1 MATFESSLKSKLIYV
16 FAINDERHRDCLKIG
31 ETTIDEDDGSNLFN
45 NTEALQKAAHHRIR
59 QYTKTAGIAYQLL
72 YTEISIFVRSGMIMT
87 FNDKQVH
94 KVLERSGIKRKEFDG
109 VKGADEWYCCDLETV
124 KKAIAAVKKG
134 ETSLHPS
141 EITQGQTPIIFRP
154 EQQEAIS
161 KTRKRF
167 RKGNQMLWNAKMRF
181 GKTLS
186 ALQVVKE
193 EQFTRTLILTHRPVV
208 DKGWFEDFGKIF
220 YDRPNFHYGSRT
232 NGETFEML
240 ESMAAKHPSSREGKG
255 AGFVYFA
262 SMQDLRGSEQVG
274 GKFDKNNEIFRTA
287 WDFVIVDE
295 AHEGTK
301 TELGQNVLKELIK
314 PDTKVLQLSG
324 TPFNLFDDYS
334 EEEIFTWDYVMEQKA
349 KQAWATDNPYEPN
362 PYASLPAINIYTYD
376 LGTLMSE
383 YVEDEKAF
391 NFREFFRTKSL
402 TPDPSPKGEGSE
414 ISFIHDK
421 DVDRFLDLLCKDDK
435 DSLYPYSNDQ
445 FRRIFRHTL
454 WLVPGVKAARALST
468 KLKSHPVFGMFQIV
482 NVAGNGDEDE
492 ENVEALQMVNDAI
505 GEDPDETYTITL
517 SCGRLTTGVSIK
529 PWTAVFMMA
538 GSFSTSAAQYMQ
550 TIFRVQTPF
559 TNHGRMK
566 EQCYAF
572 DFAPDRT
579 LRVLAET
586 AKVSAKAGK
595 QTEEDRR
602 ILGDFLNFCPI
613 ISIDGSKMKPYDVN
627 KMMSQLKKAQI
638 EKVVQCGFE
647 DGALYN
653 DELLKLTDVELRDF
667 DELKKT
673 IGSTKAM
680 AKTGDIDVNNQGF
693 TNEQYAEKEKL
704 EKKKKKDL
712 TPEEKARLE
721 ELKTMSNQRRN
732 AISILRGI
740 SIRMPLLIYGAQL
753 KEQREQSGTGSS
765 SAESRLKSTEGQ
777 LNDESQ
783 EITINNFASLIDDQ
797 SWEEFM
803 PKGVD
808 KERFEKFKKYYD
820 PDIFRE
826 AGKRIREMARA
837 ADKFTIEERIE
848 RIAAIFNTFRN
859 PDKETVLTPWR
870 VVNMHMSDCLGGWC
884 FYDEEFK
891 KPLSVPRYV
900 DQGKVTKDVFRPD
913 AHILE
918 INSKSGLYPL
928 YVAYN
933 IYRARIEAAKQKY
946 GEVSHGFAMNLW
958 DATIEE
964 NILVVCKTPMACSIT
979 KRTLAGFRNTRVNV
993 QYYPD
998 LIQNISER
1006 PEAVVNTFRDGK
1018 RFWKINQDTNMKLDA
1033 IVGNPPYQVNKAT
1046 ENSITNAAYSISIY
1060 NLFIELARKLNPSYI
1075 SMITPSRWMT
1085 KAGQSIPDEWV
1096 DIMINCNHFRL
1107 IHDYADAR
1115 DCFPTVEIKGGINY
1129 FLYEGSYIGECNHLM
1144 HKDGIVVS
1152 HKDYLNRL
1160 NLGVVVRDAKAFEI
1174 LNRIIA
1180 VEGRFFELDSFS
1192 SLVSVRDF
1200 FTTPKRLTS
1209 NWNGYSIVKDD
1220 QHDIKYYL
1228 NKKLEPIGY
1237 AWIKY
1242 EDIPKGF
1249 GAISLHKVYLPKA
1262 GGSGNDPYVL
1272 GKPFYGE
1279 PNSVCSLTYL
1289 VIGYDPEKHN
1299 FTKEHCLNIITYIK
1313 TRFFRYL
1320 VSIKKKT
1327 QDNPRDVFQFVP
1339 LQDFTRPWTDA
1350 DLYAKYKLTDEEI
1363 QFIESMIKPMD

>member
-31 ETTIDEDDGSNLFN
+31 ETTIDEDDGSDLFN
-45 NTEALQKAAHHRIR
+45 NAESLKVAAHKRIR

-94 KVLERSGIKRKEFDG
+94 KVLERSGIKRKEFEG
-109 VKGADEWYCCDLETV
+109 VTGADEWYCCDLETV
-124 KKAIAAVKKG
+124 KKAIAAVKRG

-141 EITQGQTPIIFRP
+141 DITQGQSPIIFRP
-154 EQQEAIS
+154 EQQEAIN

-167 RKGNQMLWNAKMRF
+167 KKGNQMLWNAKMRF

-193 EQFTRTLILTHRPVV
+193 EEFARTLILTHRPVV
-208 DKGWFEDFGKIF
+208 DEGWFEDFGKIF
-220 YDRPNFHYGSRT
+220 YDSPHYHYGSR
-232 NGETFEML
+232 NQGELFGKL
-240 ESMAAKHPSSREGKG
+240 EQLANKG
-255 AGFVYFA
+255 NKYVFFA

-274 GKFDKNNEIFRTA
+274 GKFDKNNEIFKTP
-287 WDFVIVDE
+287 WDLVIVDE

-314 PDTKVLQLSG
+314 EHTKVLQLSG

-349 KQAWATDNPYEPN
+349 KQAWTTDNPYEPN

-391 NFREFFRTKSL
+391 NFREFFRTKDDD
-402 TPDPSPKGEGSE
+402 T
-414 ISFIHDK
+414 FIHDK
-421 DVDRFLDLLCKDDK
+421 DVDRFLDLLCKEDK
-435 DSLYPYSNDQ
+435 DSLYPYSNDT

-454 WLVPGVKAARALST
+454 WLVPGVKAARALSN
-468 KLKSHPVFGMFQIV
+468 KLKNHPVFGKFQPV
-482 NVAGNGDEDE
+482 NVAGDGDEE
-492 ENVEALQMVNDAI
+492 EANEEALKKVNNAI
-505 GEDPDETYTITL
+505 GPDPDETYTITL

-559 TNHGRMK
+559 TIHGRMK

-613 ISIDGSKMKPYDVN
+613 ISIDGSQMKPYDVN

-653 DELLKLTDVELRDF
+653 DELLKLTDVELQDF
-667 DELKKT
+667 DDLKKT
-673 IGSTKAM
+673 IGTTKAM

-693 TNEQYAEKEKL
+693 TKEQYEEKERL
-704 EKKKKKDL
+704 EKKPKKEL
-712 TPEEKARLE
+712 TPEEKARLD
-721 ELKTMSNQRRN
+721 ELKAMSNQRKN

-740 SIRMPLLIYGAQL
+740 SIRMPLLIYGAEL
-753 KEQREQSGTGSS
+753 KNE
-765 SAESRLKSTEGQ
+765 
-777 LNDESQ
+777 DE
-783 EITINNFASLIDDQ
+783 EITIDNFASLIDDT

-808 KERFEKFKKYYD
+808 KEKFEKFKKYYD

-826 AGKRIREMARA
+826 AGKRICEMVRA

-848 RIAAIFNTFRN
+848 RISAIFNTFRN

-884 FYDEEFK
+884 FYGESFGDK
-891 KPLSVPRYV
+891 DTLSVPRYV
-900 DQGKVTKDVFRPD
+900 DRGKVTKDIFRPES
-913 AHILE
+913 HVLE

-933 IYRARIEAAKQKY
+933 IYRARVEAAKAKY

-964 NILVVCKTPMACSIT
+964 NILVVCKTPMARSIT
-979 KRTLAGFRNTRVNV
+979 RRTLAGFRNTRVNA
-993 QYYPD
+993 QYYKD
-998 LIQNISER
+998 LIENISER
-1006 PEAVVNTFRDGK
+1006 PEVVVNTFRDGK

-1033 IVGNPPYQVNKAT
+1033 IVSNPPYQVMDGGAGVSAVPVYHRFVDIAKKAKP
-1046 ENSITNAAYSISIY
+1046 N
-1060 NLFIELARKLNPSYI
+1060 YI
-1075 SMITPSRWMT
+1075 SMIMPAKWYNGGRGLDQFRYDMLH
-1085 KAGQSIPDEWV
+1085 DEQLR
-1096 DIMINCNHFRL
+1096 CL
-1107 IHDYADAR
+1107 YDYIDPH
-1115 DCFPTVEIKGGINY
+1115 DCFPTVDVAGGICY
-1129 FLYEGSYIGECNHLM
+1129 FLRDKRYFGLCNFVSCKNGTQIATMRDLSESDVLIRHQEELSILSKVQVEGQT
-1144 HKDGIVVS
+1144 
-1152 HKDYLNRL
+1152 YLNETAYSQKPFGLRTYVKPL
-1160 NLGVVVRDAKAFEI
+1160 EKGDIVLRYNGGVGPYQSDLITTNKDLIGKWKIITSCLTAEHAGETDRNGQKRIFSTLEI
-1174 LNRIIA
+1174 LEPGQICTETYMLLSTFDNRKA
-1180 VEGRFFELDSFS
+1180 CENML
-1192 SLVSVRDF
+1192 
-1200 FTTPKRLTS
+1200 
-1209 NWNGYSIVKDD
+1209 GY
-1220 QHDIKYYL
+1220 L
-1228 NKKLEPIGY
+1228 
-1237 AWIKY
+1237 
-1242 EDIPKGF
+1242 
-1249 GAISLHKVYLPKA
+1249 
-1262 GGSGNDPYVL
+1262 
-1272 GKPFYGE
+1272 
-1279 PNSVCSLTYL
+1279 
-1289 VIGYDPEKHN
+1289 
-1299 FTKEHCLNIITYIK
+1299 K
-1313 TRFFRYL
+1313 TRFVRALIGMVTATQHLSRGNFR
-1320 VSIKKKT
+1320 
-1327 QDNPRDVFQFVP
+1327 FVP
-1339 LQDFTRPWTDA
+1339 VLDFTRPWTDGE
-1350 DLYAKYKLTDEEI
+1350 LYAKYGLNDEEI
-1363 QFIESMIKPMD
+1363 TFVESMIKPIE

>member
-31 ETTIDEDDGSNLFN
+31 ETTIDEDDGSDLFN
-45 NTEALQKAAHHRIR
+45 NAESLKVAAHKRIR

-94 KVLERSGIKRKEFDG
+94 KVLERSGIKRKEFEG
-109 VKGADEWYCCDLETV
+109 VRGADEWYCCDLETV
-124 KKAIAAVKKG
+124 KKAIAAVKRG

-141 EITQGQTPIIFRP
+141 DITQGQSPIIFRP
-154 EQQEAIS
+154 EQQEAIN

-167 RKGNQMLWNAKMRF
+167 KKGNQMLWNAKMRF

-193 EQFTRTLILTHRPVV
+193 EEFVRTLILTHRPVV

-220 YDRPNFHYGSRT
+220 YDSPHYHYGSR
-232 NGETFEML
+232 NQGELFGKL
-240 ESMAAKHPSSREGKG
+240 EQLANKG
-255 AGFVYFA
+255 NKYVFFA

-274 GKFDKNNEIFRTA
+274 GKFDKNNEIFKTP

-314 PDTKVLQLSG
+314 EHTKVLQLSG

-349 KQAWATDNPYEPN
+349 KQAWTTDNPYEPN

-391 NFREFFRTKSL
+391 NFREFFRTKDDD
-402 TPDPSPKGEGSE
+402 T
-414 ISFIHDK
+414 FIHEK
-421 DVDRFLDLLCKDDK
+421 DVDRFLDLLCKEDK
-435 DSLYPYSNDQ
+435 DSLYPYSNDT

-454 WLVPGVKAARALST
+454 WLVPGVKAARALSN
-468 KLKSHPVFGMFQIV
+468 KLKNHPVFGKFQPV
-482 NVAGNGDEDE
+482 NVAGDGDEE
-492 ENVEALQMVNDAI
+492 EANEEALKKVNNAI
-505 GEDPDETYTITL
+505 GPDPDETYTITL

-559 TNHGRMK
+559 TIHGRMK

-613 ISIDGSKMKPYDVN
+613 ISIDGSQMKPYDVN

-653 DELLKLTDVELRDF
+653 DELLKLTDVELQDF
-667 DELKKT
+667 DDLKKT
-673 IGSTKAM
+673 IGTTKAM

-693 TNEQYAEKEKL
+693 TKEQYEEKERL
-704 EKKKKKDL
+704 EKKPKKEL
-712 TPEEKARLE
+712 TPEEKARLD
-721 ELKTMSNQRRN
+721 ELKAMSNQRKN

-740 SIRMPLLIYGAQL
+740 SIRMPLLIYGAEL
-753 KEQREQSGTGSS
+753 KNE
-765 SAESRLKSTEGQ
+765 
-777 LNDESQ
+777 DE
-783 EITINNFASLIDDQ
+783 EITIDNFASLIDDT

-808 KERFEKFKKYYD
+808 KEKFEKFKKYYD

-848 RIAAIFNTFRN
+848 RISAIFNTFRN

-884 FYDEEFK
+884 FYGESFGDK
-891 KPLSVPRYV
+891 DTLSVPRYV
-900 DQGKVTKDVFRPD
+900 DRGKVTKDIFRPES
-913 AHILE
+913 HVLE

-933 IYRARIEAAKQKY
+933 IYRARVEAAKAKY

-964 NILVVCKTPMACSIT
+964 NILVVCKTPMAKSIT
-979 KRTLAGFRNTRVNV
+979 KRTLAGFRNTRVNAK
-993 QYYPD
+993 YYPE
-998 LIQNISER
+998 LIENISER

-1033 IVGNPPYQVNKAT
+1033 IVSNPPYQVMDGGTDRGAVPVYQHFVEIAKKCKPN
-1046 ENSITNAAYSISIY
+1046 
-1060 NLFIELARKLNPSYI
+1060 YI
-1075 SMITPSRWMT
+1075 SMIMPARWY
-1085 KAGQSIPDEWV
+1085 AGGRGLDE
-1096 DIMINCNHFRL
+1096 FRESML
-1107 IHDYADAR
+1107 SDKRVQYLYDFETSK
-1115 DCFPTVEIKGGINY
+1115 DLFPTVDIAGGLCY
-1129 FLYEGSYIGECNHLM
+1129 FLWHKLNVAPCKVYNVNPLGTYCAERYLDEFPVFVRSNTSIPILKKVTDQSTEYLNSLVLSINPFGFRTYFRGRTDKKEGDIKILTSEGWGYVSRSEIT
-1144 HKDGIVVS
+1144 KGIVNVN
-1152 HKDYLNRL
+1152 KY
-1160 NLGVVVRDAKAFEI
+1160 K
-1174 LNRIIA
+1174 II
-1180 VEGRFFELDSFS
+1180 VGRFVPSNGELNVKPGEGYRV
-1192 SLVSVRDF
+1192 L
-1200 FTTPKRLTS
+1200 TTPRILKTDEI
-1209 NWNGYSIVKDD
+1209 NT
-1220 QHDIKYYL
+1220 
-1228 NKKLEPIGY
+1228 E
-1237 AWIKY
+1237 
-1242 EDIPKGF
+1242 
-1249 GAISLHKVYLPKA
+1249 
-1262 GGSGNDPYVL
+1262 
-1272 GKPFYGE
+1272 
-1279 PNSVCSLTYL
+1279 
-1289 VIGYDPEKHN
+1289 
-1299 FTKEHCLNIITYIK
+1299 TYIDTAVFDTLNEATNYK
-1313 TRFFRYL
+1313 NYLCTKFARYL
-1320 VSIKKKT
+1320 LRQAITSVNVT
-1327 QDNPRDVFQFVP
+1327 RECFAFVP
-1339 LQDFTRPWTDA
+1339 MQDFARSWTDEN
-1350 DLYAKYKLTDEEI
+1350 LYAKYGLTDEEI
-1363 QFIESMIKPMD
+1363 ALIESMIKPIE

>member
-16 FAINDERHRDCLKIG
+16 FAINDERHSDCLKIG
-31 ETTIDEDDGSNLFN
+31 ETTIDEDDGSNLFG
-45 NTEALQKAAHHRIR
+45 NTEALQEAAHKRIR

-72 YTEISIFVRSGMIMT
+72 YTEISIFVRNGMIMT

-94 KVLERSGIKRKEFDG
+94 KVLERSGVKRKEFDG
-109 VKGADEWYCCDLETV
+109 VTGADEWYCCDLETV
-124 KKAIAAVKKG
+124 KKAISAVKNG

-141 EITQGQTPIIFRP
+141 DITQKQSPIIFRP

-167 RKGNQMLWNAKMRF
+167 KKGNQMLWNAKMRF

-193 EQFTRTLILTHRPVV
+193 EEFARTLILTHRPVV

-220 YDRPNFHYGSRT
+220 YDRKNYHYGSKG
-232 NGETFEML
+232 NGELFENL
-240 ESMAAKHPSSREGKG
+240 ERMVSKGGKY
-255 AGFVYFA
+255 VYFA

-274 GKFDKNNEIFRTA
+274 GKFDKNNELFKA
-287 WDFVIVDE
+287 VWDFVIVDE

-314 PDTKVLQLSG
+314 PNTKVLQLSG

-349 KQAWATDNPYEPN
+349 KQAWAVDNPYEPN

-376 LGTLMSE
+376 LGSLMSD
-383 YVEDEKAF
+383 YVEDERAF
-391 NFREFFRTKSL
+391 NFREFFRTK
-402 TPDPSPKGEGSE
+402 DDD
-414 ISFIHDK
+414 SFIHER
-421 DVDRFLDLLCKDDK
+421 DVERFLDLLCKDDK
-435 DSLYPYSNDQ
+435 ESLYPYSNDT

-454 WLVPGVKAARALST
+454 WLVPGVKSARALSI
-468 KLKSHPVFGMFQIV
+468 KLKSHPIFGKFQIV

-492 ENVEALQMVNDAI
+492 ENAEALQMVNNAI

-613 ISIDGSKMKPYDVN
+613 ISIDGSQMKPYDVN
-627 KMMSQLKKAQI
+627 KMMGQLKKAQI

-653 DELLKLTDVELRDF
+653 DELLKLTDVELKDF

-673 IGSTKAM
+673 IGQTKAM
-680 AKTGDIDVNNQGF
+680 AKSGDIDVNNQGF
-693 TNEQYAEKEKL
+693 TNEQYEEKERL
-704 EKKKKKDL
+704 EKKPKKER
-712 TPEEKARLE
+712 TPEEQARLD
-721 ELKTMSNQRRN
+721 ELKAMSNQRRN

-740 SIRMPLLIYGAQL
+740 SIRMPLLIYGA
-753 KEQREQSGTGSS
+753 E
-765 SAESRLKSTEGQ
+765 LKSE
-777 LNDESQ
+777 DE
-783 EITINNFASLIDDQ
+783 EITIHNFASLIDDQ

-808 KERFEKFKKYYD
+808 KEKFDKFKKYYD

-891 KPLSVPRYV
+891 NTLSIPRYV
-900 DQGKVTKDVFRPD
+900 EQGKVTKDVFRPD

-933 IYRARIEAAKQKY
+933 IYRSRVEAAKAKY

-964 NILVVCKTPMACSIT
+964 NILVVCKTPMAKSIT
-979 KRTLAGFRNTRVNV
+979 KRTLAGFRDTKVNA
-993 QYYPD
+993 QYYPN

-1018 RFWKINQDTNMKLDA
+1018 HFWKINDQTNMKFDA
-1033 IVGNPPYQVNKAT
+1033 IVGNPPYQELDGGNNASAMPVYQHFV
-1046 ENSITNAAYSISIY
+1046 NAARLIKPI
-1060 NLFIELARKLNPSYI
+1060 YI
-1075 SMITPSRWMT
+1075 SMIMPSRWCVSGRGLDAFRESMLT
-1085 KAGQSIPDEWV
+1085 
-1096 DIMINCNHFRL
+1096 DIHFSKMFDFRNGG
-1107 IHDYADAR
+1107 
-1115 DCFPTVEIKGGINY
+1115 DCFPGIRIGG
-1129 FLYEGSYIGECNHLM
+1129 GVCYILW
-1144 HKDGIVVS
+1144 
-1152 HKDYLNRL
+1152 
-1160 NLGVVVRDAKAFEI
+1160 
-1174 LNRIIA
+1174 
-1180 VEGRFFELDSFS
+1180 DS
-1192 SLVSVRDF
+1192 
-1200 FTTPKRLTS
+1200 
-1209 NWNGYSIVKDD
+1209 
-1220 QHDIKYYL
+1220 
-1228 NKKLEPIGY
+1228 
-1237 AWIKY
+1237 KY
-1242 EDIPKGF
+1242 EDGKIEIANMPRNKSSQLRPKKEFGLDFLIRDNIVRSIIYKVFAFDEPKMSSLSFSQKPFGFRTNFMGYKDIGEIKIYTKKERVGF
-1249 GAISLHKVYLPKA
+1249 GYVSREEVTKNAEFIDEWQVVTSRSTSVPEEDNGQVLREVQTFISEPGSVVTESYVVVASFKQEQFARNCLSYLK
-1262 GGSGNDPYVL
+1262 
-1272 GKPFYGE
+1272 
-1279 PNSVCSLTYL
+1279 
-1289 VIGYDPEKHN
+1289 
-1299 FTKEHCLNIITYIK
+1299 TK
-1313 TRFFRYL
+1313 FFRILCQVTIVSPDVSARTFDL
-1320 VSIKKKT
+1320 VPI
-1327 QDNPRDVFQFVP
+1327 
-1339 LQDFTRPWTDA
+1339 QDFSRPWTDD
-1350 DLYAKYKLTDEEI
+1350 DLYKKYGLEDDEI
-1363 QFIESMIKPMD
+1363 TFIESNIKSMK

>member
-45 NTEALQKAAHHRIR
+45 NAESLKEAAHKRIR

-94 KVLERSGIKRKEFDG
+94 KVLERSGIQRKEFDG
-109 VKGADEWYCCDLETV
+109 VTGADEWYCCDLETV
-124 KKAIAAVKKG
+124 KKAIAAVKRG

-141 EITQGQTPIIFRP
+141 DITQGQSPIIFRP
-154 EQQEAIS
+154 EQQEAID

-167 RKGNQMLWNAKMRF
+167 KKGNQMLWNAKMRF
-181 GKTLS
+181 GKTLC
-186 ALQVVKE
+186 ALQVVTE
-193 EQFTRTLILTHRPVV
+193 EEFTRTLILTHRPVV

-220 YDRPNFHYGSRT
+220 YDRKDYHYGSRG
-232 NGETFEML
+232 NGGEFYKL
-240 ESMAAKHPSSREGKG
+240 ESKVKTGGKY
-255 AGFVYFA
+255 VYFA

-274 GKFDKNNEIFRTA
+274 GKFDKNNEIFKTP
-287 WDFVIVDE
+287 WDLVIVDE

-314 PDTKVLQLSG
+314 ENTKVLQLSG

-349 KQAWATDNPYEPN
+349 KQEWAVDNPYEPN

-391 NFREFFRTKSL
+391 NFREFFRTKDDD
-402 TPDPSPKGEGSE
+402 T
-414 ISFIHDK
+414 FIHDA
-421 DVDRFLDLLCKDDK
+421 DVDRFLNLLCKEDK
-435 DSLYPYSNDQ
+435 DSLYPYSNDT

-454 WLVPGVKAARALST
+454 WLVPGVKAARALSA
-468 KLKSHPVFGMFQIV
+468 KLKAHPIFGMFQIV

-492 ENVEALQMVNDAI
+492 ENAEALQMVNKAI

-559 TNHGRMK
+559 TSHGRMK

-602 ILGDFLNFCPI
+602 MLGDFLNFCPI
-613 ISIDGSKMKPYDVN
+613 ISIDGSQMKPYDVN

-667 DELKKT
+667 GDLKKT
-673 IGSTKAM
+673 IGTTKAM
-680 AKTGDIDVNNQGF
+680 AKTGNIDVNNQGF
-693 TNEQYAEKEKL
+693 TNEQYEEKEKL

-721 ELKTMSNQRRN
+721 ELKAMSNQRRN

-740 SIRMPLLIYGAQL
+740 SIRMPLLIYGAEL
-753 KEQREQSGTGSS
+753 KNEE
-765 SAESRLKSTEGQ
+765 E
-777 LNDESQ
+777 
-783 EITINNFASLIDDQ
+783 EITINNFASLIDDT
-797 SWEEFM
+797 SWVEFM

-808 KERFEKFKKYYD
+808 KEKFEKFKKYYD

-870 VVNMHMSDCLGGWC
+870 VVNMHISDCLGGWC

-891 KPLSVPRYV
+891 QPLSVPRFV
-900 DQGKVTKDVFRPD
+900 DQGKVTKDVFRPES
-913 AHILE
+913 HVLE

-933 IYRARIEAAKQKY
+933 IYRSRVEAAKAKY

-964 NILVVCKTPMACSIT
+964 NILVVCKTPMAKSIT
-979 KRTLAGFRNTRVNV
+979 KRTLAGFRNTKVNA
-993 QYYPD
+993 QYYPN
-998 LIQNISER
+998 LIENISER

-1018 RFWKINQDTNMKLDA
+1018 RFWKINDNTNMKLDA
-1033 IVGNPPYQVNKAT
+1033 IVGNPPYQVMDGGGNG
-1046 ENSITNAAYSISIY
+1046 AAAMPIY
-1060 NLFIELARKLNPSYI
+1060 NKFVDLSKKLKPRYS
-1075 SMITPSRWMT
+1075 SMIIPARWYGGGRGLDDFREGMLSD
-1085 KAGQSIPDEWV
+1085 K
-1096 DIMINCNHFRL
+1096 HFAY
-1107 IHDYADAR
+1107 IKDFPNPK
-1115 DCFPTVEIKGGINY
+1115 DCFPTANISGGVCYFRWEYNNAFPLCEFVNSIDGLENSAMRSLDEFDMFIRYNKSLSVIHKIKQKTEPSLAEIVSQYMPFGIRSYERGYEKKKRETDLLLHSSRGVGYVPKEMVTASFDYINKY
-1129 FLYEGSYIGECNHLM
+1129 KVITGKAISGHLGETDENGQVKLLATTKVIGPYEIATESYLAIGKFETLDRANNLLSYMRTKFMRFLLLQG
-1144 HKDGIVVS
+1144 
-1152 HKDYLNRL
+1152 
-1160 NLGVVVRDAKAFEI
+1160 
-1174 LNRIIA
+1174 
-1180 VEGRFFELDSFS
+1180 
-1192 SLVSVRDF
+1192 
-1200 FTTPKRLTS
+1200 LTS
-1209 NWNGYSIVKDD
+1209 MNITKD
-1220 QHDIKYYL
+1220 
-1228 NKKLEPIGY
+1228 
-1237 AWIKY
+1237 
-1242 EDIPKGF
+1242 
-1249 GAISLHKVYLPKA
+1249 
-1262 GGSGNDPYVL
+1262 
-1272 GKPFYGE
+1272 
-1279 PNSVCSLTYL
+1279 
-1289 VIGYDPEKHN
+1289 
-1299 FTKEHCLNIITYIK
+1299 
-1313 TRFFRYL
+1313 RFL
-1320 VSIKKKT
+1320 
-1327 QDNPRDVFQFVP
+1327 FVP
-1339 LQDFTRPWTDA
+1339 LQDFNKPWTDA
-1350 DLYAKYKLTDEEI
+1350 ELYAKYGLTDEEI
-1363 QFIESMIKPMD
+1363 SFIESMIKPME

>member
-1 MATFESSLKSKLIYV
+1 MATFKSSLQSKLIYV
-16 FAINDERHRDCLKIG
+16 FAISDERHKDCLKIG
-31 ETTIDEDDGSNLFN
+31 ETTIEEDDGSDLFN
-45 NTEALQKAAHHRIR
+45 NAEALKEAAHKRIR

-72 YTEISIFVRSGMIMT
+72 YTEISIFVRNGMIMT

-94 KVLERSGIKRKEFDG
+94 KVLERSGIKRKEFEG
-109 VKGADEWYCCDLETV
+109 VSGADEWYCCDLETV

-134 ETSLHPS
+134 VTSLHPS
-141 EITQGQTPIIFRP
+141 DITQGQSPIIFRP
-154 EQQEAIS
+154 EQQEAIN

-167 RKGNQMLWNAKMRF
+167 KKGNQMLWNAKMRF

-193 EQFTRTLILTHRPVV
+193 EEFKRTLILTHRPVV
-208 DKGWFEDFGKIF
+208 DEGWFEDFKKIF
-220 YDRPNFHYGSRT
+220 YDRKDYHYGSKG
-232 NGETFEML
+232 NGELFGKL
-240 ESMAAKHPSSREGKG
+240 EQLAAKEDKYI
-255 AGFVYFA
+255 YFA

-274 GKFDKNNEIFRTA
+274 GKFDKNNELFSAA

-301 TELGQNVLKELIK
+301 TELGQNVLNELIK
-314 PDTKVLQLSG
+314 ENTKVLQLSG

-349 KQAWATDNPYEPN
+349 KQEWATDNPYEPN

-376 LGTLMSE
+376 LGALMSE
-383 YVEDEKAF
+383 YSDDEKAF
-391 NFREFFRTKSL
+391 NFREFFRTKDDD
-402 TPDPSPKGEGSE
+402 T
-414 ISFIHDK
+414 FIHDK
-421 DVDRFLDLLCKDDK
+421 DVDRFLNLLCKDDK
-435 DSLYPYSNDQ
+435 DSLYPYSNET

-454 WLVPGVKAARALST
+454 WVVPGVKSARALSA
-468 KLKSHPVFGMFQIV
+468 KLQAHPVFGMFQIA

-492 ENVEALQMVNDAI
+492 ENAEALKMVNEKI
-505 GEDPDETYTITL
+505 GPDPDETYTITL

-653 DELLKLTDVELRDF
+653 DELLKLTEVELKDF
-667 DELKKT
+667 DDLKKT
-673 IGSTKAM
+673 IGTTKAM
-680 AKTGDIDVNNQGF
+680 AKTGDIDINNQGF
-693 TNEQYAEKEKL
+693 TKEQYEEKEKL

-721 ELKTMSNQRRN
+721 ELKAMSNQRRN

-740 SIRMPLLIYGAQL
+740 SIRMPLLIYGAEL
-753 KEQREQSGTGSS
+753 KNENE
-765 SAESRLKSTEGQ
+765 
-777 LNDESQ
+777 

-803 PKGVD
+803 PNGVD
-808 KERFEKFKKYYD
+808 KEKFEKFKKYYD

-826 AGKRIREMARA
+826 AGRRIREMARA

-848 RIAAIFNTFRN
+848 RISAIFNTFRN

-884 FYDEEFK
+884 FYDEDFK
-891 KPLSVPRYV
+891 ETLTVPRYV
-900 DQGKVTKDVFRPD
+900 DQGKVTKDVFRTD
-913 AHILE
+913 SHILE

-928 YVAYN
+928 YMAYN
-933 IYRARIEAAKQKY
+933 IYRARVEAAKQKY
-946 GEVSHGFAMNLW
+946 GEVSHSFAMSLW

-964 NILVVCKTPMACSIT
+964 NILVVCKTPMAKSIT
-979 KRTLAGFRNTRVNV
+979 KRTLAGFRNTRVNA
-993 QYYPD
+993 QYYPH
-998 LIQNISER
+998 LIENITER
-1006 PEAVVNTFRDGK
+1006 PHV
-1018 RFWKINQDTNMKLDA
+1018 
-1033 IVGNPPYQVNKAT
+1033 
-1046 ENSITNAAYSISIY
+1046 
-1060 NLFIELARKLNPSYI
+1060 
-1075 SMITPSRWMT
+1075 
-1085 KAGQSIPDEWV
+1085 
-1096 DIMINCNHFRL
+1096 
-1107 IHDYADAR
+1107 
-1115 DCFPTVEIKGGINY
+1115 
-1129 FLYEGSYIGECNHLM
+1129 
-1144 HKDGIVVS
+1144 
-1152 HKDYLNRL
+1152 
-1160 NLGVVVRDAKAFEI
+1160 
-1174 LNRIIA
+1174 
-1180 VEGRFFELDSFS
+1180 
-1192 SLVSVRDF
+1192 
-1200 FTTPKRLTS
+1200 
-1209 NWNGYSIVKDD
+1209 
-1220 QHDIKYYL
+1220 
-1228 NKKLEPIGY
+1228 
-1237 AWIKY
+1237 
-1242 EDIPKGF
+1242 
-1249 GAISLHKVYLPKA
+1249 
-1262 GGSGNDPYVL
+1262 
-1272 GKPFYGE
+1272 
-1279 PNSVCSLTYL
+1279 
-1289 VIGYDPEKHN
+1289 
-1299 FTKEHCLNIITYIK
+1299 
-1313 TRFFRYL
+1313 
-1320 VSIKKKT
+1320 
-1327 QDNPRDVFQFVP
+1327 
-1339 LQDFTRPWTDA
+1339 
-1350 DLYAKYKLTDEEI
+1350 
-1363 QFIESMIKPMD
+1363 

>member
-1 MATFESSLKSKLIYV
+1 MATFKSSLQSKLIYV
-16 FAINDERHRDCLKIG
+16 FAISDERHKDCLKIG
-31 ETTIDEDDGSNLFN
+31 ETTIEEDDGSDLFN
-45 NTEALQKAAHHRIR
+45 NAEALKEAAHKRIR

-72 YTEISIFVRSGMIMT
+72 YTEISIFVRNGMIMT

-94 KVLERSGIKRKEFDG
+94 KVLERSGIKRKEFEG
-109 VKGADEWYCCDLETV
+109 VSGADEWYCCDLETV

-141 EITQGQTPIIFRP
+141 DITKGLSPIIFRP
-154 EQQEAIS
+154 EQQEAIN

-167 RKGNQMLWNAKMRF
+167 KKGNQMLWNAKMRF

-193 EQFTRTLILTHRPVV
+193 EEFKRTLILTHRPVV
-208 DKGWFEDFGKIF
+208 DEGWFEDFKKIF
-220 YDRPNFHYGSRT
+220 YDRKDYHYGSKG
-232 NGETFEML
+232 NGELFGKL
-240 ESMAAKHPSSREGKG
+240 EQLAAKEDKYI
-255 AGFVYFA
+255 YFA

-274 GKFDKNNEIFRTA
+274 GKFDKNNELFSAA

-301 TELGQNVLKELIK
+301 TELGQNVLNELIK
-314 PDTKVLQLSG
+314 ENTKVLQLSG

-349 KQAWATDNPYEPN
+349 KQAWETDNPYEPN

-376 LGTLMSE
+376 LGALMSE
-383 YVEDEKAF
+383 YSDDEKAF
-391 NFREFFRTKSL
+391 NFREFFRTKDDD
-402 TPDPSPKGEGSE
+402 T
-414 ISFIHDK
+414 FIHDK
-421 DVDRFLDLLCKDDK
+421 DVDRFLNLLCKDDK
-435 DSLYPYSNDQ
+435 DSLYPYSNET

-454 WLVPGVKAARALST
+454 WVVPGVKSARALSA
-468 KLKSHPVFGMFQIV
+468 KLQAHPVFGMFQIA

-492 ENVEALQMVNDAI
+492 ENAEALKMVNEKI
-505 GEDPDETYTITL
+505 GPDPDVTYTITL

-647 DGALYN
+647 DGSLYN
-653 DELLKLTDVELRDF
+653 DELLKLTEVELKDF
-667 DELKKT
+667 DDLKKT
-673 IGSTKAM
+673 IGTTKAM
-680 AKTGDIDVNNQGF
+680 AKSGDIDVNNQGF
-693 TNEQYAEKEKL
+693 TKEQYEEKEKL

-721 ELKTMSNQRRN
+721 ELKAMSNQRRN

-740 SIRMPLLIYGAQL
+740 SIRMPLLIYGAEL
-753 KEQREQSGTGSS
+753 KNENE
-765 SAESRLKSTEGQ
+765 
-777 LNDESQ
+777 

-803 PKGVD
+803 PNGVD
-808 KERFEKFKKYYD
+808 KEKFEKFKKYYD

-848 RIAAIFNTFRN
+848 RISAIFNTFRN

-884 FYDEEFK
+884 FYDEDFK
-891 KPLSVPRYV
+891 ETLTVPRYV
-900 DQGKVTKDVFRPD
+900 DQGKVTKDVFRTD
-913 AHILE
+913 SHILE

-928 YVAYN
+928 YMAYN
-933 IYRARIEAAKQKY
+933 IYRARVETAKQKY
-946 GEVSHGFAMNLW
+946 GEVSHGFAMSLW

-964 NILVVCKTPMACSIT
+964 NILVVCKTPMAKSIT
-979 KRTLAGFRNTRVNV
+979 KRTLAGFRNTRVNA
-993 QYYPD
+993 QYYPQ
-998 LIQNISER
+998 LIKNITER
-1006 PEAVVNTFRDGK
+1006 PDVVINTLRDGK
-1018 RFWKINQDTNMKLDA
+1018 HFWRINNNSNMKFDA
-1033 IVGNPPYQVNKAT
+1033 IVGNPPYQVMDGGAGVSAVPVYHRFVDIAKQIKPN
-1046 ENSITNAAYSISIY
+1046 
-1060 NLFIELARKLNPSYI
+1060 YI
-1075 SMITPSRWMT
+1075 SMIMPAKWYN
-1085 KAGQSIPDEWV
+1085 AGRGLEQ
-1096 DIMINCNHFRL
+1096 FRYEML
-1107 IHDYADAR
+1107 HDRQLKCLYDYIDPH
-1115 DCFPTVEIKGGINY
+1115 DCFPTVDVAGGVCY
-1129 FLYEGSYIGECNHLM
+1129 FLRDMHYDGLCNFVSCKAGSKIENMRDLSDTEVLIRHQEEISILG
-1144 HKDGIVVS
+1144 KTQIDGQT
-1152 HKDYLNRL
+1152 YLN
-1160 NLGVVVRDAKAFEI
+1160 NTAFSQKPFGLRTYVKPLDHGDI
-1174 LNRIIA
+1174 VL
-1180 VEGRFFELDSFS
+1180 RF
-1192 SLVSVRDF
+1192 
-1200 FTTPKRLTS
+1200 
-1209 NWNGYSIVKDD
+1209 N
-1220 QHDIKYYL
+1220 
-1228 NKKLEPIGY
+1228 
-1237 AWIKY
+1237 
-1242 EDIPKGF
+1242 
-1249 GAISLHKVYLPKA
+1249 
-1262 GGSGNDPYVL
+1262 GGSG
-1272 GKPFYGE
+1272 PFSRELVTNNKELIDRWKIVTSRLTAEHAGE
-1279 PNSVCSLTYL
+1279 TDKNGQKRIFATLEILRPGTICTETYMML
-1289 VIGYDPEKHN
+1289 NTFD
-1299 FTKEHCLNIITYIK
+1299 KEEECNNMLQYLK
-1313 TRFFRYL
+1313 TRFVRALIGMATSTQQMSKANFR
-1320 VSIKKKT
+1320 
-1327 QDNPRDVFQFVP
+1327 FVP
-1339 LQDFTRPWTDA
+1339 LQDFSKPWTDEE
-1350 DLYAKYKLTDEEI
+1350 LYAKYNLNESEI
-1363 QFIESMIKPMD
+1363 AFIESMIKPME

>member
-16 FAINDERHRDCLKIG
+16 FAINDERHSDCLKIG
-31 ETTIDEDDGSNLFN
+31 ETTIDEDDGSDLFN
-45 NTEALQKAAHHRIR
+45 NAESLQESAHKRIR

-94 KVLERSGIKRKEFDG
+94 KVLERSGIKRKEFEG
-109 VKGADEWYCCDLETV
+109 VSGADEWYCCDLETV
-124 KKAIAAVKKG
+124 KKAISAVKKG

-141 EITQGQTPIIFRP
+141 DIIKGLSPIIFRP
-154 EQQEAIS
+154 EQQEAID

-167 RKGNQMLWNAKMRF
+167 KKGNQMLWNAKMRF

-193 EQFTRTLILTHRPVV
+193 EEFKRTLILTHRPVV

-220 YDRPNFHYGSRT
+220 YDRKDYHYGSKG
-232 NGETFEML
+232 NGEEFNVL
-240 ESMAAKHPSSREGKG
+240 EKKVTSGSKY
-255 AGFVYFA
+255 VYFA

-274 GKFDKNNEIFRTA
+274 GKFDKNNELFSA
-287 WDFVIVDE
+287 KWDFVIVDE

-314 PDTKVLQLSG
+314 EGTKVLQLSG

-391 NFREFFRTKSL
+391 NFREFFRTKDDD
-402 TPDPSPKGEGSE
+402 T
-414 ISFIHDK
+414 FVHDK
-421 DVDRFLDLLCKDDK
+421 DVDRFLDLLCKEDQ
-435 DSLYPYSNDQ
+435 DSLYPYSNDT

-454 WLVPGVKAARALST
+454 WLVPGIKSALALSA
-468 KLKSHPVFGMFQIV
+468 KLRKHPVFGMFQTV

-492 ENVEALQMVNDAI
+492 ENTEALKMVNEKI
-505 GEDPDETYTITL
+505 GPNPEETYTITL
-517 SCGRLTTGVSIK
+517 SCGRLTTGVSVK

-559 TNHGRMK
+559 TCQGRMK

-667 DELKKT
+667 DDLKKT
-673 IGSTKAM
+673 IGTTKAM

-693 TNEQYAEKEKL
+693 TNEQYEEKERL
-704 EKKKKKDL
+704 EKKPKKER
-712 TPEEKARLE
+712 TPEEQARLD
-721 ELKTMSNQRRN
+721 ELKAMSNQRRN

-740 SIRMPLLIYGAQL
+740 SIRMPLLIYGAEL
-753 KEQREQSGTGSS
+753 KN
-765 SAESRLKSTEGQ
+765 K
-777 LNDESQ
+777 DE
-783 EITINNFASLIDDQ
+783 EITINNFSSLIDDQ

-808 KERFEKFKKYYD
+808 KEKFEKFKKYYD
-820 PDIFRE
+820 PDVFRE

-848 RIAAIFNTFRN
+848 RISAIFNTFRN

-884 FYDEEFK
+884 FYDDEFK
-891 KPLSVPRYV
+891 QPLSVPRYV
-900 DQGKVTKDVFRPD
+900 SQGKVTEDVFRPD
-913 AHILE
+913 AHVLE

-933 IYRARIEAAKQKY
+933 IYRCRVEEAKQKY
-946 GEVSHGFAMNLW
+946 GEVGIGFAKSLW

-964 NILVVCKTPMACSIT
+964 NILVVCKTPMARSIT
-979 KRTLAGFRNTRVNV
+979 KRTLAGFRPVRVNA
-993 QYYPD
+993 QYYKD

-1006 PEAVVNTFRDGK
+1006 PELVVNTFRDGK
-1018 RFWKINQDTNMKLDA
+1018 RFWKINNNENMKLDA
-1033 IVGNPPYQVNKAT
+1033 IVSNPPYQVMDGGTDRGAVPVYQHFVEIAKQCKPN
-1046 ENSITNAAYSISIY
+1046 
-1060 NLFIELARKLNPSYI
+1060 YI
-1075 SMITPSRWMT
+1075 SMIMPARWY
-1085 KAGQSIPDEWV
+1085 AGGRGLDDFREVMLSDKRIQSLFDFETSK
-1096 DIMINCNHFRL
+1096 DL
-1107 IHDYADAR
+1107 
-1115 DCFPTVEIKGGINY
+1115 FPTVDIAGGLCY
-1129 FLYEGSYIGECNHLM
+1129 FLWHKTNTSPCRVYNVSPFGSYSAERYLDEFPVFVRSNTSVPIL
-1144 HKDGIVVS
+1144 KKVTAQTS
-1152 HKDYLNRL
+1152 QYLNSLVLSINPFGFRTYYR
-1160 NLGVVVRDAKAFEI
+1160 GRSEKKAGDIKILTSEGWSYVSKGEI
-1174 LNRIIA
+1174 NKGTDYVDKYKII
-1180 VEGRFFELDSFS
+1180 VGRFVPSNGELNVKPGEGYRV
-1192 SLVSVRDF
+1192 L
-1200 FTTPKRLTS
+1200 TTPRILKTDEI
-1209 NWNGYSIVKDD
+1209 NT
-1220 QHDIKYYL
+1220 
-1228 NKKLEPIGY
+1228 E
-1237 AWIKY
+1237 
-1242 EDIPKGF
+1242 
-1249 GAISLHKVYLPKA
+1249 
-1262 GGSGNDPYVL
+1262 
-1272 GKPFYGE
+1272 
-1279 PNSVCSLTYL
+1279 
-1289 VIGYDPEKHN
+1289 
-1299 FTKEHCLNIITYIK
+1299 TYIDTAVFDTLDEATNYK
-1313 TRFFRYL
+1313 NYLCTKFARYL
-1320 VSIKKKT
+1320 LRQAITSVNVT
-1327 QDNPRDVFQFVP
+1327 RECFAFVP
-1339 LQDFTRPWTDA
+1339 IQDFTRPWTDTE
-1350 DLYAKYKLTDEEI
+1350 LYAKYGLTEEEKAL
-1363 QFIESMIKPMD
+1363 IEAMIKPIE

>member
-16 FAINDERHRDCLKIG
+16 FAINDERHSDCLKIG
-31 ETTIDEDDGSNLFN
+31 ETTIDEDDGSNLFG
-45 NTEALQKAAHHRIR
+45 NTEALQEAAHKRIR

-72 YTEISIFVRSGMIMT
+72 YTEISIFVRNGMIMT

-109 VKGADEWYCCDLETV
+109 VTGADEWYCCDLGTV
-124 KKAIAAVKKG
+124 KKAISAVKNG

-141 EITQGQTPIIFRP
+141 DITQKQSPIIFRP
-154 EQQEAIS
+154 EQQEAI
-161 KTRKRF
+161 TRTCKRF
-167 RKGNQMLWNAKMRF
+167 SKGNQMLWNAKMRF

-193 EQFTRTLILTHRPVV
+193 KEFKRTLILTHRPVV

-220 YDRPNFHYGSRT
+220 YDRKDYHYGSKG
-232 NGETFEML
+232 NGELFGKL
-240 ESMAAKHPSSREGKG
+240 EQLVSKGGKY
-255 AGFVYFA
+255 VYFA

-274 GKFDKNNEIFRTA
+274 GKFDKNNELFKA
-287 WDFVIVDE
+287 VWDFVIVDE

-314 PDTKVLQLSG
+314 PNTKVLQLSG

-349 KQAWATDNPYEPN
+349 KQAWAVDNPYEPN

-376 LGTLMSE
+376 LGSLMSD
-383 YVEDEKAF
+383 YVEDERAF
-391 NFREFFRTKSL
+391 NFREFFRTK
-402 TPDPSPKGEGSE
+402 DDD
-414 ISFIHDK
+414 SFIHER

-435 DSLYPYSNDQ
+435 ESLYPYSNDT

-454 WLVPGVKAARALST
+454 WLVPGVKSAKALSI
-468 KLKSHPVFGMFQIV
+468 KLKSHPIFGKFQIV

-492 ENVEALQMVNDAI
+492 ENAEALQMVNSAI
-505 GEDPDETYTITL
+505 GEDSDETYTITL

-613 ISIDGSKMKPYDVN
+613 ISFDGSQMKPYDVN
-627 KMMSQLKKAQI
+627 KMMGQLKKAQI

-647 DGALYN
+647 DGSLYN
-653 DELLKLTDVELRDF
+653 DELLKLTDVELKDF

-673 IGSTKAM
+673 IGQTKAM
-680 AKTGDIDVNNQGF
+680 AKSGDIDVNNQGF
-693 TNEQYAEKEKL
+693 TNEQYEEKERL
-704 EKKKKKDL
+704 EKKPKKER
-712 TPEEKARLE
+712 TPEEQARLD
-721 ELKTMSNQRRN
+721 ELKAMSNQRRN

-740 SIRMPLLIYGAQL
+740 SIRMPLLIYGA
-753 KEQREQSGTGSS
+753 E
-765 SAESRLKSTEGQ
+765 LKSE
-777 LNDESQ
+777 DE
-783 EITINNFASLIDDQ
+783 EITIHNFASLIDDQ

-808 KERFEKFKKYYD
+808 KEKFEKFKKYYD

-891 KPLSVPRYV
+891 NTLSIPRYV
-900 DQGKVTKDVFRPD
+900 EQGKVTKDVFRPD

-933 IYRARIEAAKQKY
+933 IYRSRVEAAKAKY

-964 NILVVCKTPMACSIT
+964 NILVVCKTPMAKSIT
-979 KRTLAGFRNTRVNV
+979 KRTLAGFRDTKVNA
-993 QYYPD
+993 QYYPN
-998 LIQNISER
+998 LIENISER

-1018 RFWKINQDTNMKLDA
+1018 HFWKINDQTNMKFDA
-1033 IVGNPPYQVNKAT
+1033 IVGNPPYQVMDGGGTGSSAIPVYQKFMA
-1046 ENSITNAAYSISIY
+1046 
-1060 NLFIELARKLNPSYI
+1060 LAKKVKPLYI
-1075 SMITPSRWMT
+1075 SMIMPAKWYTGGKGLDEFRDEMLNDKRIAFIADFDDSRELFPTADIAGGICYIGWNSSYNGLCTFVSIKAGVRTSLSRDLSDSSVFIREIGALKIVDKIKSHREANMSSVVYSRNPFGFT
-1085 KAGQSIPDEWV
+1085 SNQEGSPNPFPNSLHMFTSKGWTYVDKNDVTSNVDIIRKWKPMMSKTGAEHAGQSDSNG
-1096 DIMINCNHFRL
+1096 MKR
-1107 IHDYADAR
+1107 
-1115 DCFPTVEIKGGINY
+1115 
-1129 FLYEGSYIGECNHLM
+1129 
-1144 HKDGIVVS
+1144 VVS
-1152 HKDYLNRL
+1152 R
-1160 NLGVVVRDAKAFEI
+1160 
-1174 LNRIIA
+1174 IA
-1180 VEGRFFELDSFS
+1180 VLSPNEICSES
-1192 SLVSVRDF
+1192 
-1200 FTTPKRLTS
+1200 
-1209 NWNGYSIVKDD
+1209 
-1220 QHDIKYYL
+1220 YL
-1228 NKKLEPIGY
+1228 ILSAFDNREE
-1237 AWIKY
+1237 A
-1242 EDIPKGF
+1242 E
-1249 GAISLHKVYLPKA
+1249 
-1262 GGSGNDPYVL
+1262 N
-1272 GKPFYGE
+1272 
-1279 PNSVCSLTYL
+1279 L
-1289 VIGYDPEKHN
+1289 VIYMKSR
-1299 FTKEHCLNIITYIK
+1299 FARFLLSTILLTQNIAK
-1313 TRFFRYL
+1313 D
-1320 VSIKKKT
+1320 K
-1327 QDNPRDVFQFVP
+1327 FQLIP
-1339 LQDFTRPWTDA
+1339 LQDFSKPWTDA
-1350 DLYAKYKLTDEEI
+1350 ELYAKYGLTEDEI
-1363 QFIESMIKPMD
+1363 AFIESMIKPME

>member
-16 FAINDERHRDCLKIG
+16 FAINDERHSDCLKIG
-31 ETTIDEDDGSNLFN
+31 ETTIDEDDGSNLIN
-45 NTEALQKAAHHRIR
+45 NTEALKEAAHKRIR

-72 YTEISIFVRSGMIMT
+72 HTEISIFVRSGMIMA

-94 KVLERSGIKRKEFDG
+94 KVLERSGIKKKEFAG

-141 EITQGQTPIIFRP
+141 EITQGQSPIIFRP
-154 EQQEAIS
+154 EQQDAIDR
-161 KTRKRF
+161 TRKRF
-167 RKGNQMLWNAKMRF
+167 KRGNQMLWNAKMRF

-193 EQFTRTLILTHRPVV
+193 EEFRRTLILTHRPVV

-220 YDRPNFHYGSRT
+220 YDRKDYYYGSKG
-232 NGETFEML
+232 NGELFGKL
-240 ESMAAKHPSSREGKG
+240 EQLANKG
-255 AGFVYFA
+255 NKYVYFA

-274 GKFDKNNEIFRTA
+274 GKFDKNNELFSAA

-314 PDTKVLQLSG
+314 EDTKVLQLSG

-334 EEEIFTWDYVMEQKA
+334 EDEIFTWDYVMEQKA
-349 KQAWATDNPYEPN
+349 KQEWATDNPYEPN

-376 LGTLMSE
+376 LGTLMSD

-391 NFREFFRTKSL
+391 NFREFFRTKDDD
-402 TPDPSPKGEGSE
+402 T
-414 ISFIHDK
+414 FVHDK
-421 DVDRFLDLLCKDDK
+421 DVDRFLDLLCKKDS
-435 DSLYPYSNDQ
+435 DSLYPYTNDT

-454 WLVPGVKAARALST
+454 WLVPGIKSARALST
-468 KLKSHPVFGMFQIV
+468 KLKTHPVFGKFQIV

-492 ENVEALQMVNDAI
+492 ENAEALQMVNKAI
-505 GEDPDETYTITL
+505 GKDPDETYTITL

-550 TIFRVQTPF
+550 TIFRVQTPYE
-559 TNHGRMK
+559 NHGRMK

-595 QTEEDRR
+595 QTEKDRR

-613 ISIDGSKMKPYDVN
+613 ISIDGSQMKPYDVN
-627 KMMSQLKKAQI
+627 KMMSQLKKAQV

-667 DELKKT
+667 EELKKT
-673 IGSTKAM
+673 IGTTKAM

-693 TNEQYAEKEKL
+693 TKEQYEEKKRL

-721 ELKTMSNQRRN
+721 ELKAMNSQRRN

-740 SIRMPLLIYGAQL
+740 SIRMPLLIYGAEL
-753 KEQREQSGTGSS
+753 K
-765 SAESRLKSTEGQ
+765 
-777 LNDESQ
+777 DEDE

-808 KERFEKFKKYYD
+808 KDKFEKFKKYYD

-848 RIAAIFNTFRN
+848 RISAIFNTFRN

-891 KPLSVPRYV
+891 QPLSVPRYV
-900 DQGKVTKDVFRPD
+900 DQGQVTKDVFRTD
-913 AHILE
+913 SHILE

-933 IYRARIEAAKQKY
+933 IYRCRVEEAKKKY
-946 GEVSHGFAMNLW
+946 GEVGIGFSKSLW

-964 NILVVCKTPMACSIT
+964 NILVVCKTPMAKSIT
-979 KRTLAGFRNTRVNV
+979 KRTLAGFRNTKVNA
-993 QYYPD
+993 QYYKN
-998 LIQNISER
+998 LIENISEC
-1006 PEAVVNTFRDGK
+1006 PEAVINTFRDGK
-1018 RFWKINQDTNMKLDA
+1018 HFWKINDNTNMKIDA
-1033 IVGNPPYQVNKAT
+1033 IVGNPPYQVTIDNQRGLASQIFPEFIK
-1046 ENSITNAAYSISIY
+1046 ISIK
-1060 NLFIELARKLNPSYI
+1060 FKPQYI
-1075 SMITPSRWMT
+1075 SLVTPSRWFTAEAQDGSFIKLRDYMR
-1085 KAGQSIPDEWV
+1085 E
-1096 DIMINCNHFRL
+1096 NNHVVRIYNYPNSSDLF
-1107 IHDYADAR
+1107 DK
-1115 DCFPTVEIKGGINY
+1115 VEIAGGVSY
-1129 FLYEGSYIGECNHLM
+1129 FLYSMMYNGNTTFISKVNYIETISNRPLFEDGLDIIISDSNVYRIIERLRNKGFEPISNITTGRDAFGITGKKENVENISSDTYFDGAIELRCAHEEIRYISRDMISRSQNILDKWKVFTSKGNGGAGTLGDGKPVAIIGKAYIGKPGSACT
-1144 HKDGIVVS
+1144 
-1152 HKDYLNRL
+1152 
-1160 NLGVVVRDAKAFEI
+1160 
-1174 LNRIIA
+1174 
-1180 VEGRFFELDSFS
+1180 DSLLPFGNFS
-1192 SLVSVRDF
+1192 S
-1200 FTTPKRLTS
+1200 
-1209 NWNGYSIVKDD
+1209 KDEAVNL
-1220 QHDIKYYL
+1220 QKYM
-1228 NKKLEPIGY
+1228 K
-1237 AWIKY
+1237 
-1242 EDIPKGF
+1242 
-1249 GAISLHKVYLPKA
+1249 
-1262 GGSGNDPYVL
+1262 
-1272 GKPFYGE
+1272 
-1279 PNSVCSLTYL
+1279 
-1289 VIGYDPEKHN
+1289 
-1299 FTKEHCLNIITYIK
+1299 TK
-1313 TRFFRYL
+1313 FFRFCVGIL
-1320 VSIKKKT
+1320 KT
-1327 QDNPRDVFQFVP
+1327 SQNLYQIVYKFVP
-1339 LQDFTRPWTDA
+1339 IQDFTTASDINWKKSIKEIDTE
-1350 DLYAKYKLTDEEI
+1350 LYAKYKLTDEEI
-1363 QFIESMIKPMD
+1363 AFIESMIKPMD

>member
-45 NTEALQKAAHHRIR
+45 NTEALQLAAHKRIR

-94 KVLERSGIKRKEFDG
+94 KVLERSGIKRKEFEG
-109 VKGADEWYCCDLETV
+109 VSGADEWYCCDLETV

-141 EITQGQTPIIFRP
+141 EITQRQTPIIFRP
-154 EQQEAIS
+154 EQQEAIN

-167 RKGNQMLWNAKMRF
+167 KKGNQMLWNAKMRF

-193 EQFTRTLILTHRPVV
+193 EEFTRTLILTHRPVV

-240 ESMAAKHPSSREGKG
+240 ESMVAKHPSSREGMG
-255 AGFVYFA
+255 VGFVYFA

-274 GKFDKNNEIFRTA
+274 GKFDKNNELFSAA

-334 EEEIFTWDYVMEQKA
+334 EDEIFTWDYVMEQKA

-454 WLVPGVKAARALST
+454 WLVPGVKSARALST

-492 ENVEALQMVNDAI
+492 ENAEALQMVNKAI

-653 DELLKLTDVELRDF
+653 DELLKLTDVELHDF
-667 DELKKT
+667 DELKKA

-693 TNEQYAEKEKL
+693 TNEQYEEKEKL

-721 ELKTMSNQRRN
+721 ELKAMSNQRRN

-740 SIRMPLLIYGAQL
+740 SIRMPLLIYGA
-753 KEQREQSGTGSS
+753 E
-765 SAESRLKSTEGQ
+765 

-848 RIAAIFNTFRN
+848 RIVAIFNTFRN

-884 FYDEEFK
+884 FYDKDFK
-891 KPLSVPRYV
+891 EPLSIPRYV
-900 DQGKVTKDVFRPD
+900 EQGKVTKDVFRTD

-933 IYRARIEAAKQKY
+933 IYRARVEAAKQKY

-964 NILVVCKTPMACSIT
+964 NILVVCKTPMAKSIT
-979 KRTLAGFRNTRVNV
+979 KRTLAGFRNTRVNA

-1018 RFWKINQDTNMKLDA
+1018 RFWKINQDSNMKLDA
-1033 IVGNPPYQVNKAT
+1033 IVGNPPYQVMDGGAQA
-1046 ENSITNAAYSISIY
+1046 SAQPIY
-1060 NLFIELARKLNPSYI
+1060 NLFVQLAKKANAQYVSMIMPARWYAGGRGLDDFREEMLNDKRIKRFDDFINPEIVFPNTNIRGGLCYFLRDTSYDNLKDNVRIVTHDKTGIVSDTMRTFKLEGVDTFIRDDKAIGILNKIRTQTKDYMESYI
-1075 SMITPSRWMT
+1075 SPLRPFGFRGYFVNDENFHSSADSLIAPIRCVGKGRQIGFVERALITVHKEWIDEFKVIMARANNIGT
-1085 KAGQSIPDEWV
+1085 ELPD
-1096 DIMINCNHFRL
+1096 DNLNAF
-1107 IHDYADAR
+1107 
-1115 DCFPTVEIKGGINY
+1115 
-1129 FLYEGSYIGECNHLM
+1129 
-1144 HKDGIVVS
+1144 VV
-1152 HKDYLNRL
+1152 K
-1160 NLGVVVRDAKAFEI
+1160 
-1174 LNRIIA
+1174 
-1180 VEGRFFELDSFS
+1180 
-1192 SLVSVRDF
+1192 
-1200 FTTPKRLTS
+1200 PKTICTES
-1209 NWNGYSIVKDD
+1209 
-1220 QHDIKYYL
+1220 
-1228 NKKLEPIGY
+1228 
-1237 AWIKY
+1237 
-1242 EDIPKGF
+1242 
-1249 GAISLHKVYLPKA
+1249 
-1262 GGSGNDPYVL
+1262 
-1272 GKPFYGE
+1272 
-1279 PNSVCSLTYL
+1279 YL
-1289 VIGYDPEKHN
+1289 VIGGGRNLSEEQCNNVCKYLK
-1299 FTKEHCLNIITYIK
+1299 TKFARFMHKIAKSSQDATSK
-1313 TRFFRYL
+1313 TFR
-1320 VSIKKKT
+1320 
-1327 QDNPRDVFQFVP
+1327 FVP

-1350 DLYAKYKLTDEEI
+1350 DLYAKYNLTDEEI
-1363 QFIESMIKPMD
+1363 QFIESMIKPME

>member
-16 FAINDERHRDCLKIG
+16 FAINDDRHKDCLKIG
-31 ETTIDEDDGSNLFN
+31 ETTIDEDDGSDLFN
-45 NTEALQKAAHHRIR
+45 NAMALQEAAHKRIR

-94 KVLERSGIKRKEFDG
+94 KVLERSGIKRKEFEG
-109 VKGADEWYCCDLETV
+109 VSGADEWYCCDLETV
-124 KKAIAAVKKG
+124 KRAIAAVKKG

-141 EITQGQTPIIFRP
+141 DITQGQTPIIFRP
-154 EQQEAIS
+154 EQQEAID

-167 RKGNQMLWNAKMRF
+167 KKGNQMLWNAKMRF

-193 EQFTRTLILTHRPVV
+193 EVFERTLILTHRPVV

-220 YDRPNFHYGSRT
+220 YDRKDYHYGSRD
-232 NGETFEML
+232 NGEEFHVL
-240 ESMAAKHPSSREGKG
+240 EKKIKSGGKY
-255 AGFVYFA
+255 VYFA

-274 GKFDKNNEIFRTA
+274 GKFDKNNEIFKTP

-314 PDTKVLQLSG
+314 DNTKVLQLSG

-349 KQAWATDNPYEPN
+349 KQEWAVDNPYEPN
-362 PYASLPAINIYTYD
+362 PYASLPTINIYTYD
-376 LGTLMSE
+376 LGNLMSE
-383 YVEDEKAF
+383 YMEDEKAF
-391 NFREFFRTKSL
+391 NFREFFRTKDDD
-402 TPDPSPKGEGSE
+402 T
-414 ISFIHDK
+414 FVHDT
-421 DVDRFLDLLCKDDK
+421 DVDRFLTLLCKEDK
-435 DSLYPYSNDQ
+435 DSLYPYSNDT

-454 WLVPGVKAARALST
+454 WLVPGVKAARALSA
-468 KLKSHPVFGMFQIV
+468 KLKTHPVFGMFQIV

-492 ENVEALQMVNDAI
+492 ENAEALKMVNKAI

-559 TNHGRMK
+559 TIHGRMK

-613 ISIDGSKMKPYDVN
+613 ISIDGSQMKPYDVN

-653 DELLKLTDVELRDF
+653 DELLKLTDVELKDF
-667 DELKKT
+667 DDLKKT
-673 IGSTKAM
+673 IGTTKAM

-693 TNEQYAEKEKL
+693 TKEQYEEKEKL

-712 TPEEKARLE
+712 TPEEKARLD
-721 ELKTMSNQRRN
+721 ELKAMSNQRKN

-740 SIRMPLLIYGAQL
+740 SIRMPLLIYGAEL
-753 KEQREQSGTGSS
+753 KNE
-765 SAESRLKSTEGQ
+765 
-777 LNDESQ
+777 DE
-783 EITINNFASLIDDQ
+783 EITIENFALLIDDN

-808 KERFEKFKKYYD
+808 KKKFDKFKKYYD

-848 RIAAIFNTFRN
+848 RISAIFNTFRN

-884 FYDEEFK
+884 FYDENFK
-891 KPLSVPRYV
+891 RPLSVPRYV
-900 DQGKVTKDVFRPD
+900 DQGIVTNDVFRPD

-928 YVAYN
+928 YVAYSV
-933 IYRARIEAAKQKY
+933 YRSRVEAAKQKY
-946 GEVSHGFAMNLW
+946 GEVSHGFSQSLW

-964 NILVVCKTPMACSIT
+964 NILVVCKTPMAKSIT
-979 KRTLAGFRNTRVNV
+979 KRTLAGFRATRVNAL
-993 QYYPD
+993 YYPN
-998 LIQNISER
+998 LIENISER

-1018 RFWKINQDTNMKLDA
+1018 HFWKINQDTSMKLDA
-1033 IVGNPPYQVNKAT
+1033 IVGNPPYQVMDGGAGVSAIPVYHRFVEIAKKSKPN
-1046 ENSITNAAYSISIY
+1046 
-1060 NLFIELARKLNPSYI
+1060 YI
-1075 SMITPSRWMT
+1075 SMIMPAKWYNGGR
-1085 KAGQSIPDEWV
+1085 GLEQ
-1096 DIMINCNHFRL
+1096 FRYDML
-1107 IHDYADAR
+1107 HDKQLRSLYDYIDPH
-1115 DCFPTVEIKGGINY
+1115 DCFPTVDVAGGICYFLRDNHYDGLCNFVSCKGGSRIATKRN
-1129 FLYEGSYIGECNHLM
+1129 LDESEVLIRHQEELSIMNKVQKEDQSYLSSTVFSQKPFGLRTYVKPLEQGDIKLRYNGGIGPYNSDLVTVNKELIGKWKIITSCLTAEHAGETDKNGQKRIFSTL
-1144 HKDGIVVS
+1144 
-1152 HKDYLNRL
+1152 
-1160 NLGVVVRDAKAFEI
+1160 EI
-1174 LNRIIA
+1174 LEPGTICTETYMLLN
-1180 VEGRFFELDSFS
+1180 VFD
-1192 SLVSVRDF
+1192 
-1200 FTTPKRLTS
+1200 
-1209 NWNGYSIVKDD
+1209 N
-1220 QHDIKYYL
+1220 QHECMNML
-1228 NKKLEPIGY
+1228 QFL
-1237 AWIKY
+1237 
-1242 EDIPKGF
+1242 
-1249 GAISLHKVYLPKA
+1249 
-1262 GGSGNDPYVL
+1262 
-1272 GKPFYGE
+1272 
-1279 PNSVCSLTYL
+1279 
-1289 VIGYDPEKHN
+1289 
-1299 FTKEHCLNIITYIK
+1299 K
-1313 TRFFRYL
+1313 TRFVRAMVAMVTATQHLSKANFR
-1320 VSIKKKT
+1320 
-1327 QDNPRDVFQFVP
+1327 FVP
-1339 LQDFTRPWTDA
+1339 LQDFTRSWTDT
-1350 DLYAKYKLTDEEI
+1350 DLYEKYGFTDDEI
-1363 QFIESMIKPMD
+1363 TFIESMIKPMK